1 MVAAGGTPAPLSR
14 ADLLPPEG
22 IDLRAELLAYERDLL
37 LEALDRA
44 GSKRGAARL
53 LGLTQMALYARLRR
67 HDLRVPHDHWS
78 IPEADCVAA
87 RAMHRAG
94 YSHREIREYL
104 ALSETTVSHLLAT
117 SDPLIDDAARQ
128 CGIGDTP

>member
-1 MVAAGGTPAPLSR
+1 MVAAVGTPAPLDR

-22 IDLRAELLAYERDLL
+22 LDLRAELLAYERDLL

-53 LGLTQMALYARLRR
+53 LGITQMALYARLRR

-78 IPEADCVAA
+78 VPEADCVAA
-87 RAMHRAG
+87 RAMARAG
-94 YSHREIREYL
+94 YSHREIREHL
-104 ALSETTVSHLLAT
+104 ALGETTVSHLLEL
-117 SDPLIDDAARQ
+117 SDPILDDAARQ
-128 CGIGDTP
+128 CGLGETP

>member
-1 MVAAGGTPAPLSR
+1 MVAAGGTSAPLNR

-67 HDLRVPHDHWS
+67 HDLRVPRDHWS
-78 IPEADCVAA
+78 VPEADCVAA
-87 RAMHRAG
+87 RAMARAG
-94 YSHREIREYL
+94 YSHREIREHL
-104 ALSETTVSHLLAT
+104 ALGETTVSHLLR
-117 SDPLIDDAARQ
+117 SRDPSVDQAARL
-128 CGIGDTP
+128 CGLGSTP

>member
-1 MVAAGGTPAPLSR
+1 MVAAGGTPAPISR

-22 IDLRAELLAYERDLL
+22 LDLRAELLAYERDLL

-53 LGLTQMALYARLRR
+53 LGLSQMALYARLRR

-78 IPEADCVAA
+78 VPEADCLAA
-87 RAMHRAG
+87 RAMAKAG
-94 YSHREIREYL
+94 YSHREIREHL
-104 ALSETTVSHLLAT
+104 ALGETTVSHLLR
-117 SDPLIDDAARQ
+117 SRDPSVDQAARL
-128 CGIGDTP
+128 CGLGSTP